1 MRDEQ
6 LSARPSPV
14 PDPESEPFFEAAGR
28 SELLVRRC
36 PSCGAWSWPVP
47 RLATCQN
54 CLAHGLQWAT
64 ASGAGVVHAVTRVH
78 YVPADDDASWAP
90 FVLGVVEL
98 DEGVHTQIVGL
109 LPREGGDVRIGD
121 PVRAVFSSTRD
132 AVCVP
137 WFAVSA
143 PGSVGHER

>member
-6 LSARPSPV
+6 LSTRPSPV
-14 PDPESEPFFEAAGR
+14 PDPESEPFFEAASR

-36 PSCGAWSWPVP
+36 PSCGVWSWPVP

-54 CLAHGLQWAT
+54 CLVHGLEWAK

-98 DEGVHTQIVGL
+98 DEGAHTQIVGL
-109 LPREGGDVRIGD
+109 LPRQGDVKVGD
-121 PVRAVFSSTRD
+121 RVRAVFSSTRD
-132 AVCVP
+132 DVCVP
-137 WFAVSA
+137 WFEVSA
-143 PGSVGHER
+143 PGSEGHGR